1 MTSTAT
7 FWHTPESSAIATVR
21 YSDEAALDVEFRNGL
36 AYRYFAVPR
45 TVVEALLA
53 AESKGAYLN
62 KFIKQRFT
70 WRRL

>member
-1 MTSTAT
+1 MTSTST

-21 YSDEAALDVEFRNGL
+21 YSDEAALDVEFRSGL
-36 AYRYFAVPR
+36 AYRYFAVPQS
-45 TVVEALLA
+45 VVEELLA

-62 KFIKQRFT
+62 KFIKQKFV

>member
-1 MTSTAT
+1 MTSTST

-36 AYRYFAVPR
+36 AYRYFAVPQSI
-45 TVVEALLA
+45 VEGLLA

-62 KFIKQRFT
+62 KFIRQKFAWQR
-70 WRRL
+70 L